1 MTAIACRQ
9 GLAQIKIELGDH
21 GQAGNALQRWLQANG
36 LLAISLG
43 VLGVAIALSLLL
55 VVGGYF
61 IALFFS

>member
-1 MTAIACRQ
+1 MA
-9 GLAQIKIELGDH
+9 KPGD
-21 GQAGNALQRWLQANG
+21 ALKRWLDTNG

-61 IALFFS
+61 IASFYQ

>member
-1 MTAIACRQ
+1 M
-9 GLAQIKIELGDH
+9 GK
-21 GQAGNALQRWLQANG
+21 AGNALQRWLQANG

>member
-1 MTAIACRQ
+1 M
-9 GLAQIKIELGDH
+9 GKPGD
-21 GQAGNALQRWLQANG
+21 ALQRWLQANG

-61 IALFFS
+61 IASFYQ

>member
-1 MTAIACRQ
+1 M
-9 GLAQIKIELGDH
+9 GK
-21 GQAGNALQRWLQANG
+21 AGNALQRWLQANG

-61 IALFFS
+61 IALFFR